1 MTTRESRLTEA
12 APDTLTKGCTDS
24 LSDEADLCR
33 DLLAR
38 IEGILSNILDSFEW
52 PPLAGAR

>member
-24 LSDEADLCR
+24 LSDGTDLWR
-33 DLLAR
+33 DQLTR
-38 IEGILSNILDSFEW
+38 IESILDRILRTLA
-52 PPLAGAR
+52 PLVGAR